1 MPGNWLLDLP
11 GSRLAGM
18 AGPLSRLRNHSRDNR
33 VHGVGGGGRVT
44 TRPTF
49 NPTGSNREPR
59 DPPGPRCVIGE
70 PLAAGMHPA
79 MCVYVSIYGVTY
91 MFIFGSIYNIQ
102 CICSMSECTANVSV
116 LLFNKHSKTIVG
128 NYTVA
133 QDSNMYKNCYA
144 FCCSIL
150 V

>member
-1 MPGNWLLDLP
+1 M
-11 GSRLAGM
+11 
-18 AGPLSRLRNHSRDNR
+18 
-33 VHGVGGGGRVT
+33 HGVGGGGGVT